1 MLKINILCVDLEG
14 GAKMKGDWILR
25 SFKRGDNHETAL
37 FSMLNGLVGN
47 LFFVFL
53 HILSH

>member
-14 GAKMKGDWILR
+14 GVKMKGDWILR

-47 LFFVFL
+47 LFLFFCTF
-53 HILSH
+53 